1 VDFTSAAK
9 LRGIELVADF
19 GRGFPMSSL
28 TAELIVEWHARL
40 ASGYFQPL
48 RSRSDV
54 MCAT

>member
-9 LRGIELVADF
+9 LRRIELVADF